1 MAGYTYRI
9 SVRGWVM
16 PSTSIRIPVCNDAS
30 SGFVSAQVA
39 PDHGARAVDGGVAR
53 DWQCCRACSAD
64 SAYVWHGR
72 AASPM
77 HDRQRDHGIRGGDWR
92 RVWRRPI
99 NAGDRWQGGGV
110 KMAGGRE
117 EQQTSIQDRGRG
129 VTACLPCLPP
139 NHRHTTP
146 KGCPSLGLGSAR
158 LGLPLVDVCPLDGKS
173 PLALSRRPA
182 ALGQWMLRTRI
193 CASRVVLKTWA
204 PRMGEMGERTVSG
217 PRPRETA
224 GCHPGT
230 LSVSLPGLLGE
241 RGGENIQPP
250 PCPPLQC
257 LSTRLSCL
265 WLIPRAESIREP
277 TDSLDSFIPLPP
289 PLGCPLFFHE
299 DDDDEHNGTQ
309 EQQQAPDK
317 ERPFRGP
324 SHLPPARPLAALLA
338 WTHCRCHSATPSP
351 TGRLFP
357 SRVAGLYWQ
366 NEPSSYQRRHLPVA
380 LPSPTHTPLF
390 KVQNPHCHPRRKLA
404 HTPMQHASG
413 EPRTKTTSRLPCQW

>member
-1 MAGYTYRI
+1 
-9 SVRGWVM
+9 
-16 PSTSIRIPVCNDAS
+16 
-30 SGFVSAQVA
+30 
-39 PDHGARAVDGGVAR
+39 
-53 DWQCCRACSAD
+53 
-64 SAYVWHGR
+64 
-72 AASPM
+72 
-77 HDRQRDHGIRGGDWR
+77 
-92 RVWRRPI
+92 
-99 NAGDRWQGGGV
+99 
-110 KMAGGRE
+110 MAGGRE

-129 VTACLPCLPP
+129 GDCLSPLLAAQPQAHNP
-139 NHRHTTP
+139 Q
-146 KGCPSLGLGSAR
+146 
-158 LGLPLVDVCPLDGKS
+158 GLPLSRSWFRPSWPAVGRRLP
-173 PLALSRRPA
+173 SRRQKP
-182 ALGQWMLRTRI
+182 
-193 CASRVVLKTWA
+193 
-204 PRMGEMGERTVSG
+204 SG
-217 PRPRETA
+217 PLSSTSRPRPMDATHTHMRLA
-224 GCHPGT
+224 GGAEDMGAKDGGDGREDCVWSSTTRDRWLSPGT

-257 LSTRLSCL
+257 LSTQLSCL

-309 EQQQAPDK
+309 EQQQASDK

-390 KVQNPHCHPRRKLA
+390 KVQNPHCHPPRKLA